1 MSDEYETEEFEHGA
15 DHVEE
20 VDEPESFESEGFA
33 MPLGNAKTLGQYVS
47 ALLRY
52 LVEGVVL
59 VTVLYLLTPAA
70 ERASL
75 RDMGMLAVTVS
86 GILVLLDLF
95 GGMGLAARLGA
106 GLGIGFRLV
115 GATAMSVL

>member
-20 VDEPESFESEGFA
+20 VDEPEIESEGFA